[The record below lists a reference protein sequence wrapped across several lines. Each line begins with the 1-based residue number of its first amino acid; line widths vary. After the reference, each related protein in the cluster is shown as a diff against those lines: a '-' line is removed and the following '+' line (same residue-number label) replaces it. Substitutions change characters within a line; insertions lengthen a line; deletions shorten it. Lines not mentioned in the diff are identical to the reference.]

1 MKLLFMIG
9 NGAVGKMTVGQELM
23 KLTGLR
29 LFHNH
34 MTIEPVIEIFGQYKG
49 QVISRLRQ
57 VIFEEFAKSD
67 CYGMIFTYMWA
78 FDQQADWDYIEYVKS
93 IFEPY
98 NTEFYYV
105 ELVASREVR
114 LERNVTE
121 NRLQNKAS
129 KRDIEMSNQRLID
142 ADSKYRLESLDG
154 EISFDNYIKIDNSNL
169 SPDEVAKIIQEK
181 FNL

>member
-1 MKLLFMIG
+1 MIG
-9 NGAVGKMTVGQELM
+9 NAAVGKMTVGQELM

-34 MTIEPVIEIFGQYKG
+34 MTIEPVLEIFGQYNGKA
-49 QVISRLRQ
+49 IDKLRQ
-57 VIFEEFAKSD
+57 VVFEEFAKSD

-78 FDQQADWDYIEYVKS
+78 FDQQADWDYIESVKS

-105 ELVASREVR
+105 ELVAPREIR
-114 LERNVTE
+114 LERNATE

-129 KRDIEMSNQRLID
+129 KRDIEVSNQRLIND
-142 ADSKYRLESLDG
+142 DTQYRLESFDG
-154 EISFDNYIKIDNSNL
+154 EIPFDNYIKIDNSKL
-169 SPDEVAKIIQEK
+169 PPDVVAKMIQEK

>member
-1 MKLLFMIG
+1 MIG
-9 NGAVGKMTVGQELM
+9 NAAVGKMTVGQELM

-34 MTIEPVIEIFGQYKG
+34 MTIEPVIEIFGQYNGKA
-49 QVISRLRQ
+49 INRLRH
-57 VIFEEFAKSD
+57 VVFEEFAKSD

-78 FDQQADWDYIEYVKS
+78 FDQQADWDYIESVKS

-105 ELVASREVR
+105 ELVAPREIR

-121 NRLQNKAS
+121 NRLQNKTS
-129 KRDIEMSNQRLID
+129 KRDIEMSNQRLIND
-142 ADSKYRLESLDG
+142 DTKYRLESFDG
-154 EISFDNYIKIDNSNL
+154 EIPFDNYIKIDNSKL
-169 SPDEVAKIIQEK
+169 PPDVVAKMIQEK

>member
-9 NGAVGKMTVGQELM
+9 NAAVGKMTVGQELM

-34 MTIEPVIEIFGQYKG
+34 MTIEPVIEIFGQYNGKA
-49 QVISRLRQ
+49 INRLRQ
-57 VIFEEFAKSD
+57 VVFEEFAKSD

-98 NTEFYYV
+98 TTEFYYV
-105 ELVASREVR
+105 ELVAPREIR

-129 KRDIEMSNQRLID
+129 KRDIEVSNQRLIND
-142 ADSKYRLESLDG
+142 DTKYRLESFDG
-154 EISFDNYIKIDNSNL
+154 EIPFDNYIKIDNSKL
-169 SPDEVAKIIQEK
+169 PPDVVAKMIQEK

>member
-1 MKLLFMIG
+1 MIG

-34 MTIEPVIEIFGQYKG
+34 MTIEPVIEIFGQYNGKA
-49 QVISRLRQ
+49 INRLRQ
-57 VIFEEFAKSD
+57 VVFEEFAKSD

-78 FDQQADWDYIEYVKS
+78 FDQKADWDYVEYVKS

-114 LERNVTE
+114 LERNITE

-129 KRDIEMSNQRLID
+129 KRDIESSNQRIID
-142 ADSKYRLESLDG
+142 MDAEHRLESLDG
-154 EISFDNYIKIDNSNL
+154 EIPFDNYIKIDNSNL
-169 SPDEVAKIIQEK
+169 SPNEVAKIIQEK

>member
-34 MTIEPVIEIFGQYKG
+34 MTIEPVIEIFGQYNG
-49 QVISRLRQ
+49 QVISRLRE

-78 FDQQADWDYIEYVKS
+78 FDQQADWDYIEHVKS

-114 LERNVTE
+114 LERNITE

-129 KRDIEMSNQRLID
+129 KRDIEMSNQRLINAD
-142 ADSKYRLESLDG
+142 AKYRLESLDG
-154 EISFDNYIKIDNSNL
+154 EIPFDNYIKIDNSNL
-169 SPDEVAKIIQEK
+169 SPEEVAKIIQEK

>member
-9 NGAVGKMTVGQELM
+9 NAAVGKMTVGQELM

-34 MTIEPVIEIFGQYKG
+34 MTIEPVIEIFGQYNGKA
-49 QVISRLRQ
+49 INRLRQ
-57 VIFEEFAKSD
+57 VVFEEFAKSD

-105 ELVASREVR
+105 ELVAPREIR
-114 LERNVTE
+114 LERNITE

-129 KRDIEMSNQRLID
+129 KRDIEVSNQRLIND
-142 ADSKYRLESLDG
+142 DTKYRLESFDG
-154 EISFDNYIKIDNSNL
+154 EIPFDNYIKIDNSKLPPNV
-169 SPDEVAKIIQEK
+169 VAKMIQEK
-181 FNL
+181 FKL